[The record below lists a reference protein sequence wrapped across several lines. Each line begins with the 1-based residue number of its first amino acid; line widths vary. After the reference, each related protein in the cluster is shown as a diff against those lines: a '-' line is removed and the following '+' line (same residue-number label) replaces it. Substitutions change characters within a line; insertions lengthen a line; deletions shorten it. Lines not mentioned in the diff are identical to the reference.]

1 MLFGHKLDS
10 NFSRIGQKMK
20 SPSKIEH
27 KKGKVGNSHYNYE
40 AEQKQREKEE
50 KKQNHSYLER
60 F

>member
-20 SPSKIEH
+20 SPSKIGH

-40 AEQKQREKEE
+40 AEQKQREKLHYE
-50 KKQNHSYLER
+50 QQ
-60 F
+60 